1 MIDEQSTLEDVCFAV
16 ASALQAAS
24 VEAVLTG
31 GSAAAIYAPDFY
43 SSLDADFVLRRELGA
58 AELEHILATL
68 GYRPAA
74 TRGMFEHPKNRF
86 TIDFPKGPLAV
97 GRDYVKVTAT
107 LKRDGAELR
116 ILTPTDC
123 VKDRLAHFF
132 HWDDHTALQAAV
144 GVARSSYGSAIDYDE
159 LLRWTKGEGSVGT
172 DFRLKLAQFFQ
183 RAGISASKKTAP

>member
-16 ASALQAAS
+16 ASALDAAS

-31 GSAAAIYAPDFY
+31 GSAAAIYAPEFY
-43 SSLDADFVLRRELGA
+43 TSLDADFVLRRELRVS
-58 AELEHILATL
+58 ELEQILATI

-86 TIDFPKGPLAV
+86 TVDFPKGPLAV

-107 LKRDGAELR
+107 LKRDREALR
-116 ILTPTDC
+116 ILTPTDS

-132 HWDDHTALQAAV
+132 HWDDHTALRAAV
-144 GVARSSYGSAIDYDE
+144 GVARSSYGSEIDYDE
-159 LLRWTKGEGSVGT
+159 LLRWTDNEGSFGT
-172 DFRLKLAQFFQ
+172 NFRPKLDQFFEG
-183 RAGISASKKTAP
+183 AGIARRSSSP